1 MLAIIADNQDITK
14 IGLIQICTVLKKF
27 SGIKEV
33 RSKKELIKLLSENPD
48 AVIILDYTLFD
59 ISMEY
64 LQILQERF
72 GQAQWILFSDSLNA
86 DFIRHTVFCNKAF
99 SIVLK
104 DSAINEIESSIQ
116 YALHS
121 EQYICNRIA
130 GWMTDDETHGKE
142 KASPL
147 TSTEKEILK
156 SIALGKTTKEIASAR
171 CLSAYTV
178 MTHRK
183 NIFRKLKVNNIHE
196 ATKYAFRA
204 GIIDAVEYYI

>member
-1 MLAIIADNQDITK
+1 MFVIIADNQDITK
-14 IGLIQICTVLKKF
+14 TGLLYICTVLNKF
-27 SGIKEV
+27 SGIKET
-33 RSKKELIKLLSENPD
+33 RSKKDLIKLLSENPD
-48 AVIILDYTLFD
+48 AIVILDYTLFD
-59 ISMEY
+59 ISIEY

-72 GQAQWILFSDSLNA
+72 RQVQWILFSDSLNA
-86 DFIRHTVFCNKAF
+86 DFIRRTVFCNKTF

-116 YALHS
+116 YALRS
-121 EQYICNRIA
+121 EQFICNRIA
-130 GWMTDDETHGKE
+130 GWLQNDENAQKE

-147 TSTEKEILK
+147 TATEKEILK
-156 SIALGKTTKEIASAR
+156 SIVMGKTTKEIANTR
-171 CLSAYTV
+171 CLSVYTV

>member
-14 IGLIQICTVLKKF
+14 TGLIHICATLNKF
-27 SGIKEV
+27 SGIKESS
-33 RSKKELIKLLSENPD
+33 SKKELIKLLSENPD
-48 AVIILDYTLFD
+48 AIVILDYTLFD

-64 LQILQERF
+64 LLILQERF
-72 GQAQWILFSDSLNA
+72 NEVQWILFSDSLNA
-86 DFIRHTVFCNKAF
+86 KFIRHTVFCNKAF

-104 DSAINEIESSIQ
+104 DASINEIESSIQ
-116 YALHS
+116 HALHS

-130 GWMTDDETHGKE
+130 GWLPDDTTQKE

-147 TSTEKEILK
+147 TSTEEEILK
-156 SIALGKTTKEIASAR
+156 LIAMGKTTKEIANIR
-171 CLSAYTV
+171 CLSTHTI

-196 ATKYAFRA
+196 VTKYAFRA
-204 GIIDAVEYYI
+204 GIIDSAEYYI